1 MIYSENRGKV
11 IFAGAGP
18 GDPELLTLKA
28 LRYLQQAEVV
38 ISDRLVSNVILDQYV
53 NNNAIVLRSGK
64 QSGKQESTP
73 QSLINE
79 LMVDYALHGK
89 LVVRLKGGDVS
100 IFSNI
105 MDELR
110 ALSAHGIRY
119 EIVPG
124 ITAAS
129 GAAAYAGIPLT
140 ARDYSNAVRF
150 LTYYKTGVLEDSYWQ
165 DLAKTDDT
173 LVFYMSSGNLEE
185 LIGILIRYGIAR
197 DKFLSV
203 IQQATT
209 PMQHVHTSGIYDYLN
224 IHTKGE
230 FLSPTLIIVGKVAA
244 LQSEFQWIIES
255 NDQKSYFEPLRKRI
269 QAEERA

>member
-150 LTYYKTGVLEDSYWQ
+150 LTYYKP
-165 DLAKTDDT
+165 
-173 LVFYMSSGNLEE
+173 VFWKI
-185 LIGILIRYGIAR
+185 LIG
-197 DKFLSV
+197 K
-203 IQQATT
+203 
-209 PMQHVHTSGIYDYLN
+209 
-224 IHTKGE
+224 
-230 FLSPTLIIVGKVAA
+230 TLQKQMIPLFFIC
-244 LQSEFQWIIES
+244 LQEISRS
-255 NDQKSYFEPLRKRI
+255 SLAY
-269 QAEERA
+269 